1 MTLRRG
7 FILSLLLAA
16 SAGAWCGPVNINAAD
31 VPTLAREL
39 KGIGNAKAQA
49 IVDYRQK
56 HGAFRT
62 LDELAMVKGISQKL
76 IERNRAD
83 LRLAGLGA
91 VATGTPP
98 KAATPVKPPV
108 KPKTP

>member
-1 MTLRRG
+1 MTLQRS
-7 FILSLLLAA
+7 FFLSLLLAA

-91 VATGTPP
+91 VAAGTPP
-98 KAATPVKPPV
+98 KTANPVKPPV
-108 KPKTP
+108 KPKAR